1 MKPNDKALSAEEYNT
16 FACFSEDELFVAR
29 QLSLGHEMPKIE
41 TQLQVKMFRAS
52 KQKSARELFSDI
64 CNRLDLYG
72 LGSEKAML
80 RAIVKS
86 YNKFADVCHTG
97 ARFAA
102 PQGTQIAK
110 HNATQQP
117 GANARL
123 EVPDDII
130 AYYKLDLD
138 ALAEKVY
145 SLTVRQKAT
154 LRHLRTGDETGRQI
168 AERMSVRRSAVSG
181 NFNDVYKRLLI
192 HHIGGWK
199 HKRIIARLAYL
210 RWSEKEDMAGKP
222 HSPDSLDST

>member
-1 MKPNDKALSAEEYNT
+1 MNSNEKPLSPEHYDA
-16 FACFSEDELFVAR
+16 FLGFSEDELFVAR
-29 QLSLGHEMPKIE
+29 QLSLGHEITKID
-41 TQLQVKMFRAS
+41 TQLQVKVRRAS
-52 KQKSARELFSDI
+52 KKESARELFAGI
-64 CNRLDLYG
+64 CMKLDLQR
-72 LGSEKAML
+72 LGSEKVMIKAVVSSHL
-80 RAIVKS
+80 
-86 YNKFADVCHTG
+86 KFEEMCLAN
-97 ARFAA
+97 AQSAS
-102 PQGTQIAK
+102 TQSTQTAK